1 MKTDAQG
8 TLINS
13 LSVSRTNETPLG
25 SNEKEPPHN
34 SLTIKSHFSHEVL

>member
-1 MKTDAQG
+1 MKMDAQR

-25 SNEKEPPHN
+25 SNEEPPHN
-34 SLTIKSHFSHEVL
+34 NLTIKSHFSHEVL